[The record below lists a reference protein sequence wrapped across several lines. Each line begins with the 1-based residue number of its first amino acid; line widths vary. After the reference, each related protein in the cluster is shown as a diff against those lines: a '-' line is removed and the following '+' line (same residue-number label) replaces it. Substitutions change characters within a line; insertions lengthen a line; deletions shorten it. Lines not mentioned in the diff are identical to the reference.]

1 MRKTNKM
8 VILRPLILS
17 LVLLISYAMTA
28 TQPQAL
34 YKEASPEEVSAFF
47 RTAEESDGP
56 FTQWIR
62 RLKNLQHII
71 VLDAGHGG
79 MDGGS
84 IGNGYT
90 EKDITL
96 AITLRLGQ
104 YLQEQGYLVI
114 YTRQEDQAFSADEA
128 EDLNAR
134 TQISNAYDTDA
145 FVSIHLNSSEE
156 EADGFEVWT
165 SFSDPNSYAI
175 ASQLHEAL
183 RSLNYTSDRKIR
195 DQDEFPLH
203 VLSFTQAPS
212 VLLELGFITSSDDME
227 KLGDADF
234 QQQLACALGD
244 ALIRHFEQQ

>member
-47 RTAEESDGP
+47 RTTEESDGP
-56 FTQWIR
+56 FAQWIR

-145 FVSIHLNSSEE
+145 FVSIHLNFSECE
-156 EADGFEVWT
+156 M
-165 SFSDPNSYAI
+165 
-175 ASQLHEAL
+175 
-183 RSLNYTSDRKIR
+183 K
-195 DQDEFPLH
+195 
-203 VLSFTQAPS
+203 
-212 VLLELGFITSSDDME
+212 
-227 KLGDADF
+227 K
-234 QQQLACALGD
+234 
-244 ALIRHFEQQ
+244 